1 MSKEKEQLLCI
12 DIPGVVVRREPAGW
26 GWQAHVEGDTRQWS
40 RGDTEVQAVG
50 SLIRRLALEHEGAN
64 WRRRQKSDS
73 PSKRKWDVL
82 GVAAAL
88 NAEYPRVDYHG
99 EILKVVAFV
108 LSAVGVELEESDK
121 VYEFKPPVKE
131 KPWADD

>member
-1 MSKEKEQLLCI
+1 MST
-12 DIPGVVVRREPAGW
+12 P
-26 GWQAHVEGDTRQWS
+26 
-40 RGDTEVQAVG
+40 
-50 SLIRRLALEHEGAN
+50 
-64 WRRRQKSDS
+64 
-73 PSKRKWDVL
+73 KRKWNVL

-121 VYEFKPPVKE
+121 VYEYRPPVKE
-131 KPWADD
+131 EPFWVNAEVISSRINGEQAFKDGKRRDENPYVDHANEDVCLAWYWGWDYQSKATPE